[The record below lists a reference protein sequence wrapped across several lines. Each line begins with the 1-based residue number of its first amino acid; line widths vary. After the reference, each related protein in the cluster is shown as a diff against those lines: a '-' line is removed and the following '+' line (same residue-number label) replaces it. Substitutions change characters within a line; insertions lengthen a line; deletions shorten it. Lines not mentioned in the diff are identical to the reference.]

1 MDTMVAIQSF
11 LNNRQALNRSPKTIK
26 WYEHNLIRFAT
37 DCPELPME
45 PESIEEFLARVVP
58 NEKQDELRHAYYR
71 SLKALYRFICKR
83 KRLPNPI
90 ELIDSPSRRKKVK
103 PTLKARQMMQL
114 LSLVRSPRDKALLSV
129 FIDTGAR
136 ASEIATLRKE
146 TIYEDTIKVDG
157 KTGQREVPISEE
169 TRQLLLAL
177 KSTDVKS
184 EYVFLN
190 ARGRPLT
197 RYGIYQII
205 SGYMKQAGIDGP
217 KVGSHRLRH
226 GFGKNYLVNGGDLRS
241 LQKIMGHASIT
252 TTEGYTELAIDEL
265 VAMHHK
271 FTPLRSAHAAAQE
284 SFFDV
289 NLVIKEAESILH
301 SSRREDEVVCVGK
314 TKTSGKAESRDAGA
328 TEIPS
333 AKRMEQP
340 VNQSNGEAKEPA
352 SVMKTSNGASKWV
365 TPSLPGLNGM

>member
-1 MDTMVAIQSF
+1 
-11 LNNRQALNRSPKTIK
+11 
-26 WYEHNLIRFAT
+26 
-37 DCPELPME
+37 
-45 PESIEEFLARVVP
+45 
-58 NEKQDELRHAYYR
+58 
-71 SLKALYRFICKR
+71 
-83 KRLPNPI
+83 
-90 ELIDSPSRRKKVK
+90 
-103 PTLKARQMMQL
+103 
-114 LSLVRSPRDKALLSV
+114 LSV
-129 FIDTGAR
+129 FIDSGAR

-177 KSTDVKS
+177 KSTDGKS

-205 SGYMKQAGIDGP
+205 SGYMRQAGINGP

-271 FTPLRSAHAAAQE
+271 FTPLRSVHAAAQE
-284 SFFDV
+284 SFFDA
-289 NLVIKEAESILH
+289 NLAIKEAEAILNAKK
-301 SSRREDEVVCVGK
+301 RDPIGVP
-314 TKTSGKAESRDAGA
+314 AEPAEKEAEPSNAGA
-328 TEIPS
+328 GMT
-333 AKRMEQP
+333 AATK
-340 VNQSNGEAKEPA
+340 EAGD
-352 SVMKTSNGASKWV
+352 GASKWGV
-365 TPSLPGLNGM
+365 TPLLPGLSEL

>member
-1 MDTMVAIQSF
+1 V
-11 LNNRQALNRSPKTIK
+11 
-26 WYEHNLIRFAT
+26 
-37 DCPELPME
+37 
-45 PESIEEFLARVVP
+45 
-58 NEKQDELRHAYYR
+58 
-71 SLKALYRFICKR
+71 
-83 KRLPNPI
+83 
-90 ELIDSPSRRKKVK
+90 
-103 PTLKARQMMQL
+103 
-114 LSLVRSPRDKALLSV
+114 SV
-129 FIDTGAR
+129 FIDSGAR
-136 ASEIATLRKE
+136 ASEIATLCKE

-177 KSTDVKS
+177 KSTDGKS

-205 SGYMKQAGIDGP
+205 SGYMRQAGIDGP

-271 FTPLRSAHAAAQE
+271 FTPLRSVHAAAQE
-284 SFFDV
+284 SFFDA
-289 NLVIKEAESILH
+289 NLAIKEAEQILH

-314 TKTSGKAESRDAGA
+314 TQTSGKAEPRDEGA
-328 TEIPS
+328 KEIPS
-333 AKRMEQP
+333 AKKAEQR
-340 VNQSNGEAKEPA
+340 VNQNNGEAKEPA
-352 SVMKTSNGASKWV
+352 NVMKTRDGASKWV
-365 TPSLPGLNGM
+365 TPPLPGLSGV